1 MKQVDTARELFRKVD
16 ATSLDDNEFSFH
28 TYHSPS
34 ERGDDVSAESVRKKT
49 VTDDDNPEQI
59 LEQSVDR
66 TVSSIDEIDSDKYDS
81 LYVGNEYTF
90 VANSEMMGYEVEMKS
105 GVGYAVMLPDM
116 LVAIPH

>member
-16 ATSLDDNEFSFH
+16 AT
-28 TYHSPS
+28 
-34 ERGDDVSAESVRKKT
+34 AI
-49 VTDDDNPEQI
+49 DDNPEQI

-90 VANSEMMGYEVEMKS
+90 VANSELMGYEVEMKS
-105 GVGYAVMLPDM
+105 GIGYAVMLPDM
-116 LVAIPH
+116 LVAILH